1 MKKYNKKIVE
11 HILTMIRSDTY
22 TITEVCNNVGI
33 TRQTFYQW
41 QYDNPE
47 FAQAVEDASNEL
59 LDKMKVEAKKS
70 LMKKI
75 QGYEVTETKVVTV
88 PGREKDAQGKPK
100 PIIKEQ
106 TTTKKHIQA
115 DTAAIIFT
123 LTNTDPEH
131 WRNRHSTEVT
141 GKDGKDLLENKSI
154 EELNQELNGLLK
166 IIYADK
172 TDDDLDND
180 IADLKRKLDLP

>member
-41 QYDNPE
+41 QHDNPE
-47 FAQAVEDASNEL
+47 FAQAVEDASSEL

-70 LMKKI
+70 LLKKI
-75 QGYEVTETKVVTV
+75 QGYDVTETKVVTIPSKV
-88 PGREKDAQGKPK
+88 KDEKGNPK

-123 LTNTDPEH
+123 LTNRDPEH
-131 WRNRHSTEVT
+131 WRNRQTTEVT
-141 GKDGKDLLENKSI
+141 GKDGKDLFAGKSDEELDNYI
-154 EELNQELNGLLK
+154 EE
-166 IIYADK
+166 
-172 TDDDLDND
+172 
-180 IADLKRKLDLP
+180 LKRKLE